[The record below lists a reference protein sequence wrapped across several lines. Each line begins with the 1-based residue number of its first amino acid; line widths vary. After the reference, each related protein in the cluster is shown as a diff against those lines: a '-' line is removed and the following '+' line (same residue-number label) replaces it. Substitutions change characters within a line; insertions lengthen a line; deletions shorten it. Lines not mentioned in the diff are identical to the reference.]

1 MTATT
6 RDTEGNLPEQPAQ
19 ASDNPEAT
27 ASATEPGTVPAPG
40 ANQAESSPP
49 LLMSTP
55 ADRCTVCSAE
65 MAPDQRYCVEC
76 GTRRGKAR
84 FTLAGSTTSVA
95 TSAAAP
101 STNPLTAGWTRLTAL
116 LAIVI
121 VLLALG
127 IGVLIG
133 NSSASISQP
142 VKVQITGGA
151 LSSGTSGGSHT
162 TGTSKTS
169 TTSGKGS
176 STKPG
181 ANLFS
186 SGS

>member
-6 RDTEGNLPEQPAQ
+6 PDTEGALPEQPAH
-19 ASDNPEAT
+19 ASDTPEAA
-27 ASATEPGTVPAPG
+27 ASASQTGPAPAPD
-40 ANQAESSPP
+40 ANPAGSGPP

-55 ADRCTVCSAE
+55 ADRCSVCSAE
-65 MAPDQRYCVEC
+65 MAADQRYCVEC

-84 FTLAGSTTSVA
+84 FTLAGGSTSVA
-95 TSAAAP
+95 AGAAAP
-101 STNPLTAGWTRLTAL
+101 SPGPLTAGWTRLTAM

-133 NSSASISQP
+133 NSGASISQP

-151 LSSGTSGGSHT
+151 LSSGTSDGSHT

-169 TTSGKGS
+169 STSGKGS